1 MVLNKLTSGI
11 EDPKSG
17 ETGDEETRFLVKWTS
32 GINDPQKHGNI
43 MIYKLGQ

>member
-17 ETGDEETRFLVKWTS
+17 ETGNEETRFLVKWTS
-32 GINDPQKHGNI
+32 GINDPRSEGGLV
-43 MIYKLGQ
+43 YCFGQ